1 MILHRAVAY
10 QFQSGATPIWQ
21 QQPLTN
27 YFHTIMKKQTT
38 PKRRGPKPRPGPDQA
53 ALDRVRAEFCE
64 SGITLASWAKANG
77 FARMTVVDVLLG
89 RRAGHHGEAHRVCV
103 ALGLKKGRVANVA
116 SFKSAQVAA

>member
-1 MILHRAVAY
+1 M
-10 QFQSGATPIWQ
+10 T
-21 QQPLTN
+21 
-27 YFHTIMKKQTT
+27 KKTT
-38 PKRRGPKPRPGPDQA
+38 PKRRGPKPRPGPDKA
-53 ALDRVRAEFCE
+53 ALDRVRAEFGE

-116 SFKSAQVAA
+116 SFKPAQVAA